1 MTAPRRYGP
10 LFPLAALGIW
20 LLIWGQHG
28 QESVSCIKPSV
39 AQTCP
44 KAASLREEEVAQ
56 RLFPGVVSALQS
68 IQNRSTQDLWGPAA
82 VLESQA
88 TAEQRFQ
95 RRSNAANRLSKRL
108 SGNMRAKEELAT
120 ALQQWFMLVS
130 QRLVGLITQVRA
142 LGSKLDEDT
151 TVAAAEMRD
160 ILAAQPS
167 ELTTAQVVKAEET
180 MGPIWSPSQEH
191 VVMQLAAGLKA
202 FGTVLP
208 APLPT
213 EPGPHA
219 LFAMEP
225 PQLPSGPV
233 LAQDGASDVSF
244 GQTGLR
250 DLPGMTP
257 TSTPLANRGAVV
269 DVELPQ
275 AAPVLGQ
282 PDSLSFG
289 SIAPTVVS
297 GRWRKRSAGHSDRP
311 SKSPRRDHVE
321 PPWTREA
328 TGRTPDSVQR
338 APQVAVVDDGPELIP
353 DPTSNSTSPW
363 TVAWLAMLHFCT
375 ENGADLIGELRQCSR
390 QDAAL
395 PLTVDAQAQEVVA
408 LAAEAVWE
416 GMLRAVAKPELAH
429 LQSLHRDLR
438 EVMQQLWLC
447 SNALPSARQ
456 GLLVAAHLTAGRI
469 VDPFSYAP
477 STAQEWL
484 FPDLLLEADAPIRGF
499 IAKDASQDSRVQVLL
514 RMPSPFLRVTDSA
527 VLFGLRSQ
535 IVLATLLAAWLHP
548 FCLRVVGCGWGMDFY
563 PHALLAL
570 SWASHHWMTLLLLYL
585 SVADGVTLHLGA
597 AVVSSWGLRSS
608 TAVQLHAH
616 GFHEGLPVLSTGP
629 VLPTPT
635 AEEMCEVYPVG
646 RTGNLLLP
654 RTDRSRRHLAAF
666 VGTPPGAPILEPCP
680 VPFLVDEWLHGPLL
694 HARLAATLGFP
705 AGVFSVSAIRGVL
718 PGLPSEQLLLTP
730 AACSWRQVWLPVDL
744 RPLGGRICMLMCPR
758 DSTCRAIA
766 VLALAAQTMQTEVD
780 LLLAK
785 CPWGW
790 LTLMSQP
797 LLLQDV
803 DTLQFHI
810 GPAADALQGEPPDG
824 TLSPRSFPGLRH
836 QHHTHLQ
843 VFLITCRLWWPGS
856 SVRLEFAN
864 TESARDAAAE
874 LYRQAIR
881 IGRPQI
887 EYSADHVLEAAQIAA
902 ASADVQIL
910 RGTAHRLRQGDVV
923 RVRVNTEARTLD
935 VSAFVIPH
943 NVGTASR
950 WLQEGRIVSLLHP
963 VAGVLSFEVPRA
975 CDLDTS
981 VLGALLRSVTPGQHV
996 FVALPGADLL
1006 PHAAFVAAFPGQD
1019 CVTYRVTDASDPS
1032 AVGLHLAFSGVFES
1046 FPAFLESLLRSNR
1059 PADFARAREH
1069 LLSLSWA
1076 PPSVCGAGVTP
1087 DSASELV
1094 DLWCDAWHVKCLVA
1108 CLPGFTVWALREGSR
1123 LYGMCTPVPSWE
1135 AVAQALSLSLWE
1147 LPQTFLSS
1155 DSRVWP
1161 FPRDITGVAMQCVS
1175 VGYDSPEGVSQ
1186 LVRNC
1191 EAETPSPPPPP
1202 GPLASAALGLP
1213 CLRRYS
1219 LLCALSLLLPVVS
1232 VRVMVEPAPLFSRLA
1247 ESETLQT
1254 RRDFSRPCTMSWT
1267 HELARQTHGFALS
1280 APQLG
1285 AYVTGASPH
1294 PEVQMHLWLPGQ
1306 GPVHLRVGAR
1316 HLDQHLSAYL
1326 GAFLPDCEY
1335 GLHVAFDSSP
1345 QVLDLIVSPP
1355 SPYGWWIL
1363 RDSIGCELLRP
1374 VVQHYTSHCSFFFCA
1389 VEPDGAVHNVEP
1401 SAEVRH
1407 MSPCPQG
1414 ARALIT
1420 SVLPGLEGKLVDGV
1434 LKIVAARARLPSLL
1448 GSLALL
1454 LLCRHVASMQP
1465 PQLLALAPVAEASP
1479 PPPTTIRIW
1488 TLNINAPV
1496 DLPWRPQ
1503 GYPTRWLRELMC
1515 RLHHIDDPGEF
1526 RPTHSTTDSSV
1537 QHVLFVPVV
1546 PATRPT
1552 VRFWLLHWG
1561 DAAAVTFGHSPFSWD
1576 VVSAHLR
1583 ALFPGGLLP
1592 ERSPALSYA
1601 GQLYP
1606 PGVALP
1612 DFPSGAVIQIL
1623 IGALARIPG
1632 DDDPWNPDPLVV
1644 EGPYFRHVPSR
1655 GPALEPA
1662 ILLDGHGNRRAAG
1675 ASHVP
1680 LIDQEVQTD
1689 LSGNGTG
1696 LDHATVSRVHMLS
1709 QELSFHTSRL
1719 WAGLAE
1725 PDAEPAGESQ
1735 PVLRLASQST
1745 CAAVSPSTVDLLDIA
1760 SVSNCRRQDRLS
1772 VVVLSLVCTRG
1783 LFGPSAFGR
1792 LLVLATV
1799 GAGSIISAPPAS
1811 SDDEQSEDAGP
1822 PPVQAFNMSAA
1833 EPTPV
1838 SRPAGPPPP
1847 EPVNAPFQP
1856 RMWFLRAARPLED
1869 YALGLWP
1876 SSVEREPAADED
1888 TVRRV
1893 QADLLGLQRG
1903 LRTFA
1908 AAIPLGTPF
1917 CIHNPFTARQQ
1928 CELVEYSA
1936 GPEINP
1942 FVLFRGHAR
1951 SRGWADIVLLQP
1963 QPDATAVH
1971 LIGCPQAPGNAAVGI
1986 VLEGR
1991 LVPCCLPVCVGTAAL
2006 RALQLDGSEYD
2017 LRPPEV
2023 QEGSSVVQFRNGDC
2037 LAVRPRSQSR
2047 SPPPPEQVAAFA
2059 ALTSEAE
2066 LAAGSPDIPF
2076 SSQGRPVLSWGCFS
2090 LIFCRFTP
2098 SMCLSLGL
2106 LAGAAL
2112 AQGMHR
2118 PGGFP
2123 WGTDPINR
2131 DFSAITAE
2139 DPVYV
2144 VLHSPFLGVFPPYT
2158 ASHDTRHGQVWAQFL
2173 NDDPGWASDFFPV
2186 WPGPAFNE
2194 LSMVPVG
2201 QDAALVTIMLMW
2213 RGHHRATLTPR
2224 TMTVAWLTAFISRH
2238 INSPVDGIS
2247 LPHGLAICELFDVP
2261 PAAFRFRNG
2270 DVVYIH
2276 DPPEDPSEPLEFVDP
2291 WHLQDGLAAPHAP
2304 WATGF
2309 QLMFGISVHLLRPNR
2324 PPLLASVS
2332 AGEAWCPE
2340 SFTFTGT
2347 FRNHFPGMWTPVQW
2361 SGARALQL
2369 IEVHGVAAQ
2378 VNVVAASPEGRLCR
2392 TVDRIASRDSLADQL
2407 HFLPGSLQVGGV
2419 PSYALNQACELRNGD
2434 VVFGDF
2440 ARGACSG
2447 RPLLWGLALGLV
2459 PAFSSCRTGTF
2470 LSILLGSLGAHSGFF
2485 SRLLMLTWCLHGAQA
2500 MVPETSVLSQTTSSV
2515 IPPAAPPRVSVTVA
2529 NPFAPWH
2536 RVEADPRHL
2545 FDDVMADA
2553 HRTLTSWHRGFAAT
2567 GLVLEG
2573 PNGTQR
2579 QLQCYIMRLSLA
2591 TTAGPPAMVAQTGF
2605 FLLHSVS
2612 WGGALSSLPNSLLSS
2627 SGFLNLCGERPPV
2640 PLAAAPARF
2649 FPPAIDFNDG
2659 EPYVP
2664 LGGWQP
2670 DNPDGPLAR
2679 YFPGPRPLTAR
2690 VLCPLRGWS
2699 ETSFLDTTRSW
2710 RSIEQEGTRHCGLWA
2725 HRFFPVRA
2733 VLPISQ
2739 ITIAPV
2745 APYGLATVALHI
2757 EGCSAVAFASV
2768 DSSLDDIH
2776 RLAVRVFPHTRFW
2789 RVIAPPVLRT
2799 TIPNA
2804 HIRLRN
2810 GDAFSLLPE
2819 PSDPGATRYPLLQYA
2834 SLDRARQ
2841 VASWSLPFRFDSGG
2855 YVCLWYTGRRS
2866 GHSIRIRDTGYWD
2879 PEGPTFWSLNGRALS
2894 GSWVPVLSGDFSSL
2908 HLVHSTS
2915 TGEAHVLLLLPP
2927 DLEPQGLLLAGCNAY
2942 RAPPGWRLLP
2952 ALQYVRADSPL
2963 RDGDVLVLDPTADTV
2978 WDPTGPPPQSLA
2990 GPAPGPVA
2998 RPCWGPSSSAAAAIS
3013 GRWAWLAVLSAR
3025 WPRLLALACLV
3036 CAGQGMAPALDLPE
3050 QPIRVGFFPWR
3061 AAAAAADLVDL
3072 TNRTEIDIVLLS
3084 PFTGPQEAGRLPTA
3098 STTGELNALTRS
3110 CDPAW
3115 GAEVAPVWP
3124 TAAIPALL
3132 VVPRPLTPDLVCLA
3146 VSSLDRHFSILVPCT
3161 TSVSWLG
3168 AALRFLQPMQTLS
3181 VRAPS
3186 ALTADATSDQGVR
3199 WRSGDLVVAL
3209 PPAAFAP
3216 EYQPPCFHSDA
3227 QVRHCAIW
3235 AVDFSVSTR
3244 VNFILWRPAVRAI
3257 RGHAPAGSRWRAL
3270 DYTFDGDFSLHY
3282 PGRWV
3287 PVPWIAQDHAHLVLL
3302 PEDPSRVNVI
3312 VEADGHCWCALVTAV
3327 TDAWQLWTELPSIS
3341 SQPRVL
3347 GVPHQELRQG
3357 TTLRS
3362 GDVVS
3367 GCPGLSPSCWLPCS
3381 LGLAA
3386 WWALGSASSAPGYLL
3401 MFAGLL
3407 ALPPVSGA
3415 RLPHEGGSRQWSLA
3429 TSNCDGSAAEP
3440 PGFRHRLWDPARG
3453 LLGPFPGPSLFV
3465 PPALQEAAP
3474 AWSDFTRVRPP
3485 QDHRFIDWVPVPS
3498 APLFAT
3504 VLLQCPPATRAAL
3517 LPATCAVADLAR
3529 ASSHFIPDLSY
3540 VLAPPE
3546 AWCGTATTCT
3556 PTLFLR
3562 SGDVLTLASA
3572 HSLTHAPAGRG
3583 PAVQCPSTEVPCAAP
3598 SLEPQQPLPLA
3609 PSLSLRIVTAN
3620 VQTMRDSCAS
3630 FFNPSGHG
3638 QRRQY
3643 LYSQVA
3649 QLGLDVVCLQETR
3662 SKGGRWDTAGLLTW
3676 RSGAQKGSYGC
3687 EIWVRPQMVNPPLR
3701 LDDWRIAC
3709 ADPRLLVIVC
3719 KRADLPLAVVA
3730 AHAPHA
3736 DRPVPEIH
3744 HFWSS
3749 LQSQL
3754 CQLPRALTLV
3764 LGLDANADLLWADD
3778 DRAYIG
3784 DALGNGEEG
3793 AGEQGLFDTIQRFG
3807 LLAPASFSDLQD
3819 GPGWSWEHTGGT
3831 RKRLDHI
3838 LLQAGPWSCR
3848 RTRQLPELDIL
3859 NGRRDHM
3866 PLLARAIAADLWG
3879 ALPSTFRHID
3889 SVGAEVQALKTKHS
3903 CLLRALPRPPR
3914 RPIRQPYITAASV
3927 AALDR
3932 VRQAREQLPRLRTNL
3947 EWQQR
3952 RFLLQVWRLGCTHR
3966 HPDAAPLRPD
3976 PTGLQHARLL
3986 LQACNL
3992 HVRGLQQKAHYL
4004 ARSDKLAHF
4013 RTLTLEATKHWEATG
4028 VPLES
4033 IRHLR
4038 WASRKAHERR
4048 SVHAAGGFDIDS
4060 ELEAQFRDQEGAS
4073 LVSPVQLSSAAER
4086 WMNEPRLPCAE
4097 AVPTLLQMEQM
4108 CVRQAA
4114 AKAPGPDGL
4123 RNELWR
4129 AQGASAGQWLWPL
4142 CVRIALQGREPF
4154 AFKAAIVCAL
4164 YKKGPASLPANY
4176 RSIALLNGI
4185 AKLWHSHL
4193 RSTVGGHVLSRYEP
4207 MQLGGRKGVHTG
4219 FALAAFRCAWDLSI
4233 SAGRCVAVVFVD
4245 IQAAYYE
4252 ASRDLLFEGFPDDVA
4267 LPEHHHLAGL
4277 VLSLQQQGALAA
4289 LGVAEDVVALLRDC
4303 VALSHWSLSGSS
4315 NIFLAS
4321 RGSRPGDGLAD
4332 ILFGALF
4339 AVGLQHIQ
4347 RVATR
4352 QGIVHT
4358 SAGAEVGLSPGVK
4371 PIGWADDLAVMADFD
4386 RPADLLVQ
4394 LPVLVGIILDTL
4406 RLLRFRVNLGAGKT
4420 EALVDIRGEG
4430 ARAARGV
4437 LLTGDAMLKI
4447 SDSDSIRLCPEYK
4460 YLGVAQLPRDTG
4472 RRDCELAAQRGAA
4485 AASLA
4490 RTLLCSNCLPWEL
4503 KRAWVAGRVLPSA
4516 YSSLAMS
4523 LADSG
4528 RATAPLAGL
4537 FDRTARILLSS
4548 WQVGHKLTT
4557 PLLRLLADITPPDL
4571 ATTISQCR
4579 LCVQLFCKAPTAVR
4593 EIVDAAWNRAL
4604 PWCQALVAACM
4615 RVGVALEVWDPN
4627 SPPAVTVL
4635 FVHTHSRALLRAC
4648 KALSKFGHRYF
4659 ACAQLWDDLSTRKAT
4674 QILGPPQAH
4683 RCPVCSI
4690 IFPSLHAVRAHMHR
4704 KHGVLSDV
4712 TAYMA
4717 GSVCLWCMHDFHSSD
4732 RLKYH
4737 LQSHRA
4743 CLHGLRVTVGPVY
4756 QYGSGTKRKG
4766 RTAHRGVPPQRL
4778 CGPCN
4783 ATPAQRRAA
4792 DLGLPADEEELQ
4804 QEWDT
4809 VQRSPAL
4816 SDLVPGNL
4824 QRAVTGSSIAAP
4836 TPAGLGSLQ
4845 ATAPVSEPSLSRLA
4859 SSLSFVGSLPSWFS
4873 FVDGA
4878 ASGKDWALPTPWW
4891 PGLLAMGGVF
4901 RLPPSWHCFWPL
4913 WSALELLA
4921 PWEFRAFRS
4930 LGVLRRASS
4939 SGLGAPVSLGDATSG
4954 RWSLLGIAAALISFR
4969 MSCKVVL
4976 RFGALWIPGR
4986 PSQQGLVL
4994 LRRLLPSAVFLDFW
5008 SPAGPV
5014 FLAASSASLASS
5026 ARAIIAGS
5034 APAAPPPLSLRA
5046 FWAYPAA

>member
-1 MTAPRRYGP
+1 MTALARYLPILP
-10 LFPLAALGIW
+10 LF
-20 LLIWGQHG
+20 
-28 QESVSCIKPSV
+28 
-39 AQTCP
+39 
-44 KAASLREEEVAQ
+44 
-56 RLFPGVVSALQS
+56 
-68 IQNRSTQDLWGPAA
+68 
-82 VLESQA
+82 
-88 TAEQRFQ
+88 
-95 RRSNAANRLSKRL
+95 
-108 SGNMRAKEELAT
+108 
-120 ALQQWFMLVS
+120 
-130 QRLVGLITQVRA
+130 LVGLGLIWLGHDGAAAAQSHVAQKTKEGAAQGQEGLEERLAYGEAPLPHRDPPRKHGSQTECFQCWGQSWREDPGQDRRSTTIACGIRLTFGRCVCPAVYIDKSHPRS
-142 LGSKLDEDT
+142 LGSACIRHGRGVRGTARTKACKLSGPALQTSGKRLACERGAWHVLGCMVDDDQPALARTCGSCRAIGNKLDEDIVAAVGELQEVLVHQPST
-151 TVAAAEMRD
+151 ASSEKVAAATSALGAVWHGAQEAEIQRIAVALKAFAAVGAPMPMPSHLGHTGGGQLSSGQLPAPAPFHMGD
-160 ILAAQPS
+160 ILAGP
-167 ELTTAQVVKAEET
+167 TA
-180 MGPIWSPSQEH
+180 
-191 VVMQLAAGLKA
+191 
-202 FGTVLP
+202 VLP
-208 APLPT
+208 SAH
-213 EPGPHA
+213 EGS
-219 LFAMEP
+219 E
-225 PQLPSGPV
+225 
-233 LAQDGASDVSF
+233 VSF
-244 GQTGLR
+244 GGAFQDVNMAPHTGSV
-250 DLPGMTP
+250 T
-257 TSTPLANRGAVV
+257 V
-269 DVELPQ
+269 DPAHIQV
-275 AAPVLGQ
+275 
-282 PDSLSFG
+282 
-289 SIAPTVVS
+289 T
-297 GRWRKRSAGHSDRP
+297 RWRKRGSGTVDRP
-311 SKSPRRDHVE
+311 SKSPRRGPGPVDVGEPWAQPSTGLTPQGIPKPQQTEVE
-321 PPWTREA
+321 
-328 TGRTPDSVQR
+328 
-338 APQVAVVDDGPELIP
+338 DDVELVP
-353 DPTSNSTSPW
+353 DPGAVQEAW
-363 TVAWLAMLHFCT
+363 CRAWLAVLAMV
-375 ENGADLIGELRQCSR
+375 ADSGSDVVGELSSCPE

-395 PLTVDAQAQEVVA
+395 PNAVDEQAVEQVVQAAGGAWDQLLHVVA
-408 LAAEAVWE
+408 GPSLQLLEDLH
-416 GMLRAVAKPELAH
+416 LR
-429 LQSLHRDLR
+429 LQDVLHRLR
-438 EVMQQLWLC
+438 SC
-447 SNALPSARQ
+447 TGALSKVRQ
-456 GLLVAAHLTAGRI
+456 GVLVAAHAATGSI
-469 VDPFSYAP
+469 NDPFSYAP
-477 STAQEWL
+477 GTWQEWL
-484 FPDLLLEADAPIRGF
+484 HPSLVVEQGLPQQGYLAAEVASNAHVQILCRLTCPFPRNVA
-499 IAKDASQDSRVQVLL
+499 
-514 RMPSPFLRVTDSA
+514 
-527 VLFGLRSQ
+527 
-535 IVLATLLAAWLHP
+535 LALLALLPDAALSP
-548 FCLRVVGCGWGMDFY
+548 NPRLLCAGISDLIAFLPGRGMVFC
-563 PHALLAL
+563 PQALLAL
-570 SWASHHWMTLLLLYL
+570 SWASHRWHCAYELVLTFSWVTCLKAAVFGKSSAACGARGSLAGLRIQGARFRTNVRLRRSSGPRFKVTLLLLYL
-585 SVADGVTLHLGA
+585 SVADGATLHLGA
-597 AVVSSWGLRSS
+597 AVVSSWWLRSP

-616 GFHEGLPVLSTGP
+616 GFHEGLSSVRGRFCPLLLLRKCARYTPSAARVTCFSRA
-629 VLPTPT
+629 PT
-635 AEEMCEVYPVG
+635 AVVG
-646 RTGNLLLP
+646 TLLLLWVHRLGLP
-654 RTDRSRRHLAAF
+654 FSNLAPSLSWLTNGCMGRS
-666 VGTPPGAPILEPCP
+666 CM
-680 VPFLVDEWLHGPLL
+680 
-694 HARLAATLGFP
+694 
-705 AGVFSVSAIRGVL
+705 
-718 PGLPSEQLLLTP
+718 PGLPPPWDS
-730 AACSWRQVWLPVDL
+730 LPVSSL
-744 RPLGGRICMLMCPR
+744 
-758 DSTCRAIA
+758 
-766 VLALAAQTMQTEVD
+766 
-780 LLLAK
+780 
-785 CPWGW
+785 
-790 LTLMSQP
+790 SQP
-797 LLLQDV
+797 SVGYFPACQVSSFFSLRLPVHGVKSGCRLTFVRWVADV
-803 DTLQFHI
+803 DTLQFQI

-824 TLSPRSFPGLRH
+824 TLSPRSIPGLTTVCVPPPVSALAAVTVASRRDRSSLPH
-836 QHHTHLQ
+836 EWVEQCARGGFGLLHRELAVLPDQVLTSSVPIVVMFFPHVFRQDSSSSSEDQVGGWDTPGTSDTISALQHTLLPSPARASTSTALPACTGVTPSEFLNTSPPSALEPAAEPGSASSSVVSQFSGTRGILLAACVLRGLHHDVGSLLAWGVCLVISCGMPGNAVQMHSAPATPRDVVVSASRAPDRQVAAPAGAHTHLQ
-843 VFLITCRLWWPGS
+843 ARWLQIGDFGEGPLWSALPSASEVFLITCRLWWPGS

-881 IGRPQI
+881 LGRPQI
-887 EYSADHVLEAAQIAA
+887 VAASSGPTLEAVNLVSLPPRPETLTVLLDLGREVVCVELPKDYSADHVLAAAQTAA

-923 RVRVNTEARTLD
+923 RVRVSTEARTLD

-943 NVGTASR
+943 NDGTASR

-975 CDLDTS
+975 CDLDAS

-996 FVALPGADLL
+996 FVALPGADIL

-1019 CVTYRVTDASDPS
+1019 CVTYRLTDASDPS

-1059 PADFARAREH
+1059 PAAALLRRLQPFGLSVLTWECTSFPGRADCRYWHVHVQADFARAREH
-1069 LLSLSWA
+1069 LLSISWEPRLVRTPPPLPPPRTRVFHSIGSQTNAPFISASTPAAVLQA

-1123 LYGMCTPVPSWE
+1123 LYGMCTPAPSWE

-1202 GPLASAALGLP
+1202 SPLASAALGLP
-1213 CLRRYS
+1213 CLRRHS

-1232 VRVMVEPAPLFSRLA
+1232 VRVTVEPAPLISHLA

-1294 PEVQMHLWLPGQ
+1294 SEVQMHLWLPGQ

-1345 QVLDLIVSPP
+1345 QVLDLLVSPP

-1389 VEPDGAVHNVEP
+1389 VEPDGVVHNVEP

-1420 SVLPGLEGKLVDGV
+1420 RVFPGLEGKLVDGV
-1434 LKIVAARARLPSLL
+1434 LQIVAARARPPSLL

-1454 LLCRHVASMQP
+1454 MLCRHVASMQP
-1465 PQLLALAPVAEASP
+1465 PQLLALAPVAEAPP

-1583 ALFPGGLLP
+1583 ALFPGGHLP

-1606 PGVALP
+1606 PGAALP

-1680 LIDQEVQTD
+1680 LVDQEVQTD

-1745 CAAVSPSTVDLLDIA
+1745 CAAVNPSTVDLLDIA
-1760 SVSNCRRQDRLS
+1760 SVSSCRRQDRLS
-1772 VVVLSLVCTRG
+1772 VVILTLICTRG
-1783 LFGPSAFGR
+1783 YFGASAFGR
-1792 LLVLATV
+1792 LLALATL

-1811 SDDEQSEDAGP
+1811 SDDEQSEDEGP

-1833 EPTPV
+1833 EPNPV

-1856 RMWFLRAARPLED
+1856 RMWYLRAARPLED

-1876 SSVEREPAADED
+1876 SSIEREPAADED

-1903 LRTFA
+1903 LRSFA

-1951 SRGWADIVLLQP
+1951 SRGWADIVPLQP

-2047 SPPPPEQVAAFA
+2047 SPPPPAQAA
-2059 ALTSEAE
+2059 ALAAPTSEAE
-2066 LAAGSPDIPF
+2066 PAAGSPDIPF
-2076 SSQGRPVLSWGCFS
+2076 SSQ
-2090 LIFCRFTP
+2090 
-2098 SMCLSLGL
+2098 
-2106 LAGAAL
+2106 
-2112 AQGMHR
+2112 
-2118 PGGFP
+2118 GGFP

-2158 ASHDTRHGQVWAQFL
+2158 ASHGTRHGQVWAQFL

-2224 TMTVAWLTAFISRH
+2224 TMTVAWLTDFISRH

-2291 WHLQDGLAAPHAP
+2291 WHLQDGLAAHHAP

-2361 SGARALQL
+2361 SSARALQL

-2440 ARGACSG
+2440 ARGACGG
-2447 RPLLWGLALGLV
+2447 RPLLWGLVLGLV
-2459 PAFSSCRTGTF
+2459 PALSSCRMGTF
-2470 LSILLGSLGAHSGFF
+2470 LSLLLGSLVAHSGLF
-2485 SRLLMLTWCLHGAQA
+2485 SRLLMLTWCLPGSQA
-2500 MVPETSVLSQTTSSV
+2500 MVPETSVLSQTTSSA
-2515 IPPAAPPRVSVTVA
+2515 IPQAAPPRVLVTVA

-2573 PNGTQR
+2573 PGDAAA
-2579 QLQCYIMRLSLA
+2579 A
-2591 TTAGPPAMVAQTGF
+2591 TI
-2605 FLLHSVS
+2605 LHHEVEL
-2612 WGGALSSLPNSLLSS
+2612 GVLSSLPNLPLSS
-2627 SGFLNLCGERPPV
+2627 SGFLNQRGERPRV

-2679 YFPGPRPLTAR
+2679 CFPGPRPLTAR

-2757 EGCSAVAFASV
+2757 EGCSAVALASV

-2799 TIPNA
+2799 TIPNV

-2834 SLDRARQ
+2834 SLERARQ

-2894 GSWVPVLSGDFSSL
+2894 GSWVPVLSGDLSSL

-2915 TGEAHVLLLLPP
+2915 TGEAHVLLLMPP
-2927 DLEPQGLLLAGCNAY
+2927 DLEPQGLLLAGCNAF

-2978 WDPTGPPPQSLA
+2978 WDPTGPPLQSLA

-2998 RPCWGPSSSAAAAIS
+2998 RPRWGPSSSVAAAIS
-3013 GRWAWLAVLSAR
+3013 GRWVWLAVLSAR

-3036 CAGQGMAPALDLPE
+3036 GAGQGMIPALDLPE

-3061 AAAAAADLVDL
+3061 APAAAADLVDL

-3084 PFTGPQEAGRLPTA
+3084 PFTGPQEAGSALLYPGALHYLCVLDERGSASYSRCKLSLFAHPVLSQPMPHLTKKCAGALETWLSHFLLQLLRPNINPRAFTPTLKCGIAPSGLLTFRSPPA
-3098 STTGELNALTRS
+3098 SASYSGGPLFEQPGDTRRQAAAGALLTILLTVTLACIILGVGFRFPGSPRITPTWFCCRRTPRGSMSLWKQTAIAGVPLSQPLLMPGNSGLSSHLSPLSPASLVSHTRN
-3110 CDPAW
+3110 CAKGRPFAAAMLFPAAQ
-3115 GAEVAPVWP
+3115 GSSPPVGS
-3124 TAAIPALL
+3124 PALWGL
-3132 VVPRPLTPDLVCLA
+3132 R
-3146 VSSLDRHFSILVPCT
+3146 
-3161 TSVSWLG
+3161 LG
-3168 AALRFLQPMQTLS
+3168 GHS
-3181 VRAPS
+3181 
-3186 ALTADATSDQGVR
+3186 
-3199 WRSGDLVVAL
+3199 AL
-3209 PPAAFAP
+3209 PPRPRATFSCLLGCSLSLRCRGRVFPTRAAVDSGLWLRQAATDQLPNRLAFA
-3216 EYQPPCFHSDA
+3216 
-3227 QVRHCAIW
+3227 
-3235 AVDFSVSTR
+3235 
-3244 VNFILWRPAVRAI
+3244 
-3257 RGHAPAGSRWRAL
+3257 
-3270 DYTFDGDFSLHY
+3270 
-3282 PGRWV
+3282 
-3287 PVPWIAQDHAHLVLL
+3287 
-3302 PEDPSRVNVI
+3302 
-3312 VEADGHCWCALVTAV
+3312 TA
-3327 TDAWQLWTELPSIS
+3327 S
-3341 SQPRVL
+3341 
-3347 GVPHQELRQG
+3347 G
-3357 TTLRS
+3357 T
-3362 GDVVS
+3362 
-3367 GCPGLSPSCWLPCS
+3367 
-3381 LGLAA
+3381 
-3386 WWALGSASSAPGYLL
+3386 
-3401 MFAGLL
+3401 
-3407 ALPPVSGA
+3407 
-3415 RLPHEGGSRQWSLA
+3415 
-3429 TSNCDGSAAEP
+3429 
-3440 PGFRHRLWDPARG
+3440 
-3453 LLGPFPGPSLFV
+3453 LLGASLDLFRG

-3504 VLLQCPPATRAAL
+3504 VLIQCPPATRAAL

-3529 ASSHFIPDLSY
+3529 ASRHSIPDLSY
-3540 VLAPPE
+3540 VLA
-3546 AWCGTATTCT
+3546 
-3556 PTLFLR
+3556 
-3562 SGDVLTLASA
+3562 
-3572 HSLTHAPAGRG
+3572 
-3583 PAVQCPSTEVPCAAP
+3583 
-3598 SLEPQQPLPLA
+3598 
-3609 PSLSLRIVTAN
+3609 
-3620 VQTMRDSCAS
+3620 
-3630 FFNPSGHG
+3630 FF
-3638 QRRQY
+3638 
-3643 LYSQVA
+3643 
-3649 QLGLDVVCLQETR
+3649 
-3662 SKGGRWDTAGLLTW
+3662 
-3676 RSGAQKGSYGC
+3676 
-3687 EIWVRPQMVNPPLR
+3687 
-3701 LDDWRIAC
+3701 
-3709 ADPRLLVIVC
+3709 
-3719 KRADLPLAVVA
+3719 
-3730 AHAPHA
+3730 
-3736 DRPVPEIH
+3736 
-3744 HFWSS
+3744 
-3749 LQSQL
+3749 
-3754 CQLPRALTLV
+3754 
-3764 LGLDANADLLWADD
+3764 
-3778 DRAYIG
+3778 
-3784 DALGNGEEG
+3784 
-3793 AGEQGLFDTIQRFG
+3793 
-3807 LLAPASFSDLQD
+3807 
-3819 GPGWSWEHTGGT
+3819 
-3831 RKRLDHI
+3831 
-3838 LLQAGPWSCR
+3838 
-3848 RTRQLPELDIL
+3848 
-3859 NGRRDHM
+3859 
-3866 PLLARAIAADLWG
+3866 
-3879 ALPSTFRHID
+3879 
-3889 SVGAEVQALKTKHS
+3889 
-3903 CLLRALPRPPR
+3903 
-3914 RPIRQPYITAASV
+3914 
-3927 AALDR
+3927 
-3932 VRQAREQLPRLRTNL
+3932 
-3947 EWQQR
+3947 
-3952 RFLLQVWRLGCTHR
+3952 
-3966 HPDAAPLRPD
+3966 
-3976 PTGLQHARLL
+3976 
-3986 LQACNL
+3986 
-3992 HVRGLQQKAHYL
+3992 RGL
-4004 ARSDKLAHF
+4004 
-4013 RTLTLEATKHWEATG
+4013 
-4028 VPLES
+4028 
-4033 IRHLR
+4033 
-4038 WASRKAHERR
+4038 
-4048 SVHAAGGFDIDS
+4048 
-4060 ELEAQFRDQEGAS
+4060 
-4073 LVSPVQLSSAAER
+4073 
-4086 WMNEPRLPCAE
+4086 
-4097 AVPTLLQMEQM
+4097 
-4108 CVRQAA
+4108 VRY
-4114 AKAPGPDGL
+4114 
-4123 RNELWR
+4123 
-4129 AQGASAGQWLWPL
+4129 
-4142 CVRIALQGREPF
+4142 C
-4154 AFKAAIVCAL
+4154 
-4164 YKKGPASLPANY
+4164 
-4176 RSIALLNGI
+4176 
-4185 AKLWHSHL
+4185 H
-4193 RSTVGGHVLSRYEP
+4193 
-4207 MQLGGRKGVHTG
+4207 
-4219 FALAAFRCAWDLSI
+4219 DL
-4233 SAGRCVAVVFVD
+4233 
-4245 IQAAYYE
+4245 
-4252 ASRDLLFEGFPDDVA
+4252 
-4267 LPEHHHLAGL
+4267 
-4277 VLSLQQQGALAA
+4277 
-4289 LGVAEDVVALLRDC
+4289 
-4303 VALSHWSLSGSS
+4303 
-4315 NIFLAS
+4315 
-4321 RGSRPGDGLAD
+4321 
-4332 ILFGALF
+4332 
-4339 AVGLQHIQ
+4339 
-4347 RVATR
+4347 
-4352 QGIVHT
+4352 
-4358 SAGAEVGLSPGVK
+4358 
-4371 PIGWADDLAVMADFD
+4371 
-4386 RPADLLVQ
+4386 
-4394 LPVLVGIILDTL
+4394 
-4406 RLLRFRVNLGAGKT
+4406 
-4420 EALVDIRGEG
+4420 
-4430 ARAARGV
+4430 
-4437 LLTGDAMLKI
+4437 
-4447 SDSDSIRLCPEYK
+4447 
-4460 YLGVAQLPRDTG
+4460 
-4472 RRDCELAAQRGAA
+4472 
-4485 AASLA
+4485 
-4490 RTLLCSNCLPWEL
+4490 
-4503 KRAWVAGRVLPSA
+4503 
-4516 YSSLAMS
+4516 
-4523 LADSG
+4523 
-4528 RATAPLAGL
+4528 
-4537 FDRTARILLSS
+4537 
-4548 WQVGHKLTT
+4548 
-4557 PLLRLLADITPPDL
+4557 
-4571 ATTISQCR
+4571 
-4579 LCVQLFCKAPTAVR
+4579 
-4593 EIVDAAWNRAL
+4593 
-4604 PWCQALVAACM
+4604 
-4615 RVGVALEVWDPN
+4615 
-4627 SPPAVTVL
+4627 
-4635 FVHTHSRALLRAC
+4635 
-4648 KALSKFGHRYF
+4648 
-4659 ACAQLWDDLSTRKAT
+4659 
-4674 QILGPPQAH
+4674 
-4683 RCPVCSI
+4683 
-4690 IFPSLHAVRAHMHR
+4690 
-4704 KHGVLSDV
+4704 
-4712 TAYMA
+4712 
-4717 GSVCLWCMHDFHSSD
+4717 
-4732 RLKYH
+4732 
-4737 LQSHRA
+4737 
-4743 CLHGLRVTVGPVY
+4743 
-4756 QYGSGTKRKG
+4756 
-4766 RTAHRGVPPQRL
+4766 
-4778 CGPCN
+4778 
-4783 ATPAQRRAA
+4783 
-4792 DLGLPADEEELQ
+4792 
-4804 QEWDT
+4804 
-4809 VQRSPAL
+4809 
-4816 SDLVPGNL
+4816 
-4824 QRAVTGSSIAAP
+4824 
-4836 TPAGLGSLQ
+4836 
-4845 ATAPVSEPSLSRLA
+4845 
-4859 SSLSFVGSLPSWFS
+4859 
-4873 FVDGA
+4873 
-4878 ASGKDWALPTPWW
+4878 
-4891 PGLLAMGGVF
+4891 
-4901 RLPPSWHCFWPL
+4901 
-4913 WSALELLA
+4913 
-4921 PWEFRAFRS
+4921 
-4930 LGVLRRASS
+4930 
-4939 SGLGAPVSLGDATSG
+4939 
-4954 RWSLLGIAAALISFR
+4954 
-4969 MSCKVVL
+4969 
-4976 RFGALWIPGR
+4976 
-4986 PSQQGLVL
+4986 
-4994 LRRLLPSAVFLDFW
+4994 
-5008 SPAGPV
+5008 
-5014 FLAASSASLASS
+5014 
-5026 ARAIIAGS
+5026 
-5034 APAAPPPLSLRA
+5034 
-5046 FWAYPAA
+5046 